1 MKKSIL
7 LLILPA
13 LLLSSCG
20 SSKEERMTVN
30 YTLAPSLRNAD
41 SKKTGGYNLTFK
53 MDLKVIFKTIKVV
66 LCREGITDG
75 KTQTMTFLYDERK
88 KKVCKKK

>member
-30 YTLAPSLRNAD
+30 YTLAPSLRKTD

-53 MDLKVIFKTIKVV
+53 MEDSYFDSDATEFNK
-66 LCREGITDG
+66 GI
-75 KTQTMTFLYDERK
+75 
-88 KKVCKKK
+88 